1 MIAVAISGI
10 AVGYGIGTTVPT
22 TSPRSTSTT
31 TSATESSNASA
42 PYVLTL
48 VITTQNQFNSTVGD
62 QPAFYV
68 LGPYGLQSSAQINL
82 PANELIKLVII
93 NYDDG
98 QANLTNSEY
107 AAAMGVVDDRIT
119 VVNNTLV
126 NSTMGSS
133 GIKIGG
139 VESVSSLPPSVIS
152 HTFTIPKLG
161 INIPIATLST
171 EVAYFTID
179 TPGTYAWY
187 CMAACGSGPKGL
199 GGAMSTPGWMTGSVT
214 VQ

>member
-1 MIAVAISGI
+1 MIIAVMIVVAISGI

-22 TSPRSTSTT
+22 TSPRSTTTATSTT
-31 TSATESSNASA
+31 E

-68 LGPYGLQSSAQINL
+68 LGPSGLQSSANISL
-82 PANELIKLVII
+82 PAHQLIKLVIV
-93 NYDDG
+93 NYDNG
-98 QANLTNSEY
+98 EANLTNPEY
-107 AAAMGVVDDRIT
+107 AAVTGVVNDRIT
-119 VVNNTLV
+119 LVNNTLV

-133 GIKIGG
+133 GIQIGG
-139 VESVSSLPPSVIS
+139 VDNVSSLPASVIS
-152 HTFTIPKLG
+152 HTFTIPSLG

-171 EVAYFTID
+171 EVAYFTLD
-179 TPGTYAWY
+179 TPGIYSWF
-187 CMAACGSGPKGL
+187 CMAECGSGPKGL